1 MKLVRPTK
9 KYEKQWHEAINEFKK
24 DSRSIKI
31 WEILGFPEDLE
42 EIINN
47 AQLCSQGKNLSKGW
61 VPYDIYWLIDDN
73 KFIGIANIRHKLND
87 NLLKGGGH
95 IGYEIIPSKRKLGY
109 GNQILRL
116 SLEKIK
122 KLGIKKVLVTSFDKN
137 IASWKIIEKNGGRL
151 ENKVKIKSEKGLTR
165 RYWINL

>member
-1 MKLVRPTK
+1 V
-9 KYEKQWHEAINEFKK
+9 F
-24 DSRSIKI
+24 SR
-31 WEILGFPEDLE
+31 
-42 EIINN
+42 
-47 AQLCSQGKNLSKGW
+47 QNLSKGW

-122 KLGIKKVLVTSFDKN
+122 NWVSRKFWLLVLTKILHRGKLLRKTAVG
-137 IASWKIIEKNGGRL
+137 WKIKLKSKAR
-151 ENKVKIKSEKGLTR
+151 KV
-165 RYWINL
+165 